1 MGRNG
6 EESVEKK
13 CTSNLDTGLIRG
25 IILMIIP
32 LSSPLDFVLVAR
44 NQIRITGAFFLTDSS
59 TVSNHRKRSS
69 LCLCAGKLLILRSS
83 SPSILLFLPPAISS
97 TRTHPHNGGS
107 LQASPPW
114 NTARQ
119 GQVDSVF
126 YVRKRRLGSVVK
138 RQPVIWIWF
147 RVSYTKSRGLLS
159 RIIIKI
165 IQRISPVSK
174 ITGYLFTYGL
184 FAAFSS

>member
-13 CTSNLDTGLIRG
+13 GASNLDTGLIRG

-59 TVSNHRKRSS
+59 TVSNHRKRSA
-69 LCLCAGKLLILRSS
+69 LCLCAGKLLVLRSS

-97 TRTHPHNGGS
+97 TRTP
-107 LQASPPW
+107 
-114 NTARQ
+114 
-119 GQVDSVF
+119 
-126 YVRKRRLGSVVK
+126 
-138 RQPVIWIWF
+138 
-147 RVSYTKSRGLLS
+147 
-159 RIIIKI
+159 
-165 IQRISPVSK
+165 
-174 ITGYLFTYGL
+174 ITG
-184 FAAFSS
+184 AASRRPPVEYSKAGTSRFCFFMLESGD

>member
-83 SPSILLFLPPAISS
+83 SPSILLFLPPVISS
-97 TRTHPHNGGS
+97 TRPTPYRGQPPGI
-107 LQASPPW
+107 PPW

-126 YVRKRRLGSVVK
+126 LWGESGEESVGK
-138 RQPVIWIWF
+138 KAAGNFGYRTDSLNNLDDYSANQSSGF
-147 RVSYTKSRGLLS
+147 RVWNTKPDPNYRLPFYNGL
-159 RIIIKI
+159 
-165 IQRISPVSK
+165 
-174 ITGYLFTYGL
+174 
-184 FAAFSS
+184 